1 MSNPINRLYVNN
13 EELLRLG
20 EVQEYT
26 AWYNGNSSELLEF
39 YTEAINTYYA
49 GNPIYTRNKRQ
60 YFWARAVD
68 SKRAFRRTH
77 DNLFADIIDV
87 LTNIVGTPTLVATD
101 LESDNSQFD
110 KDTAEKLVDA
120 LDIWH
125 TINQKQL
132 PLSLAQGTGCFKV
145 SSDMLQ
151 TNPSLEY
158 YPADRLRYHARHGN
172 IYGIDFTDYLT
183 DDNGKTYALVEKRYL
198 TGNEVDGSGD
208 LHIEYHLYTW
218 NGYTS
223 DKNNEQSLDTL
234 EETRWLEPSTIIPKV
249 GKLFAT
255 PTTILMDKRGG
266 VYGRSIGEGKLD
278 LLDMLDE
285 TWSIEGRCVRLS
297 TPQTYMPES
306 LLRTSERDIV
316 DGDGNHDVQ
325 IIRNAPDEFD
335 RDFVITGDDVIPN
348 GDGRMS
354 TQGIVIDQP
363 HMDVDQYHKT
373 RQRAIIEILNGIMSS
388 ATLGVYINPNMN
400 EPMESREREKI
411 TTLTRTII
419 VDREKRI
426 LESVLTDLLDMAD
439 YKRDGVFYLRAE
451 NATPRVQV
459 RFSEFANPS
468 LETELKVLGNAWSAG
483 QISTELYVENL
494 WRDRLTDTEKEAEKK
509 RLDDARREAILAPA
523 LYEGKNVENLE
534 EILENGI
541 AGSDIADD
549 DKQGGVSGEGKVD
562 SGEDVGEPVL
572 DKESE

>member
-1 MSNPINRLYVNN
+1 MNRMYVND
-13 EELLRLG
+13 EERLRIG
-20 EVQEYT
+20 EIAEYT

-39 YTEAINTYYA
+39 YTESMTTYFA
-49 GNPIYTRNKRQ
+49 SNPIYTRNKRQ
-60 YFWARAVD
+60 YFWSRAVD
-68 SKRAFRRTH
+68 SNRSFRRTH

-87 LTNIVGTPTLVATD
+87 LTNIVGTPTLVPTSMEDENAQ
-101 LESDNSQFD
+101 LD
-110 KDTAEKLVDA
+110 KENAEKLVDA

-125 TINQKQL
+125 VINQKQL

-145 SSDMLQ
+145 SSDRLQ
-151 TNPSLEY
+151 AIPSLEY
-158 YPADRLRYHARHGN
+158 YPADRVKYHARHG
-172 IYGIDFTDYLT
+172 IIWGIDFTDFLT
-183 DDNGKTYALVEKRYL
+183 DEKGKTYALVEKRYL
-198 TGNEVDGSGD
+198 TDSNVDGGGD
-208 LHIEYHLYTW
+208 LHIEYHLYAW
-218 NGYTS
+218 VGYSS
-223 DKNNEQSLDTL
+223 DKNTEEPLDTL
-234 EETRWLEPSTIIPKV
+234 DDTKGLEPSTIIPKV

-255 PTTILMDKRGG
+255 PTTILMDKKGG

-278 LLDMLDE
+278 LLDLLDE
-285 TWSIEGRCVRLS
+285 AWSIEGRAVRLS

-306 LLRTSERDIV
+306 LLRTSEQEIV
-316 DGDGNHDVQ
+316 QGDGTRDVR
-325 IIRNAPDEFD
+325 IIRTAPDEFD
-335 RDFVITGDDVIPN
+335 RDFVITGDDMIPN
-348 GDGRMS
+348 GDGRTS

-400 EPMESREREKI
+400 EPIESREREKI

-426 LESVLTDLLDMAD
+426 LEAVLTDLLDMAD
-439 YKRDGVFYLRAE
+439 YKRDGVFYIRADK
-451 NATPRVQV
+451 ATPRVQV

-468 LETELKVLGNAWSAG
+468 LETELKILGNAWSAG
-483 QISTELYVENL
+483 QISTDLYVENL

-541 AGSDIADD
+541 SGSDIADD
-549 DKQGGVSGEGKVD
+549 GKQADVPGEGKVD
-562 SGEDVGEPVL
+562 SGENVGDAVL